1 MNYPPWRTKL
11 ALLQVAL
18 RDHGRPEESA
28 IVAAECVET
37 VRRIRSSYGDACV
50 DFIEMEGDHSWSVYD
65 RLALFSLSHV
75 YLNCATRDGLN
86 LLPFEYVL
94 TKSALRQDGVVVLS
108 EFVGCSHV
116 LNGGMRVNPFNLE
129 HVVEQLDAAL
139 SMPAD
144 ERRAR
149 LQKDINFV
157 QEHTTASWLKMAVN
171 DMHRVRSADAA
182 SQPTAAAPQP
192 TRALCSW
199 AAAVRAGEPLP
210 PLSLDVIARAYRT
223 ACRRVVLLGLDG
235 TLIQQHKV
243 MAHLKNY
250 HDFTGKSL
258 SPPPA
263 ALHCLRALCSD
274 PQNTVYVIS
283 GRTSQDMEAC
293 LGGIAG
299 LGLAAENGYL
309 QRSPRRH
316 IDEPSWSVNERSQGA
331 SDELSWREL
340 AQPVVA
346 RYTSRTNGSYMRWQR
361 SAVQWCYFDADPDFG
376 RFQVQPLCSRSATA
390 TALRPLFLHLPGTAA
405 GARAAAEAAQLRR
418 DRFALSGQ
426 RRRRSAPRRCQ
437 QGRGGRLR
445 TAQRTRRGSDR
456 FCAVHWR

>member
-1 MNYPPWRTKL
+1 M
-11 ALLQVAL
+11 
-18 RDHGRPEESA
+18 
-28 IVAAECVET
+28 
-37 VRRIRSSYGDACV
+37 
-50 DFIEMEGDHSWSVYD
+50 
-65 RLALFSLSHV
+65 
-75 YLNCATRDGLN
+75 
-86 LLPFEYVL
+86 
-94 TKSALRQDGVVVLS
+94 LS

-171 DMHRVRSADAA
+171 DMHRVRTADAA
-182 SQPTAAAPQP
+182 LQPATAAPQP

-274 PQNTVYVIS
+274 SQNTCLLY
-283 GRTSQDMEAC
+283 TSP
-293 LGGIAG
+293 
-299 LGLAAENGYL
+299 
-309 QRSPRRH
+309 SPR
-316 IDEPSWSVNERSQGA
+316 DQ
-331 SDELSWREL
+331 
-340 AQPVVA
+340 
-346 RYTSRTNGSYMRWQR
+346 
-361 SAVQWCYFDADPDFG
+361 
-376 RFQVQPLCSRSATA
+376 
-390 TALRPLFLHLPGTAA
+390 
-405 GARAAAEAAQLRR
+405 
-418 DRFALSGQ
+418 
-426 RRRRSAPRRCQ
+426 
-437 QGRGGRLR
+437 
-445 TAQRTRRGSDR
+445 RGSR
-456 FCAVHWR
+456 MPSSA